1 MLLVISPAKS
11 LELEK
16 PFPSNLAS
24 MPVFEKEPYTLIKTL
39 KKLKKKDIERIF
51 GLSPKLAELNYTRFQ
66 EFENEQTIQ
75 RPAIFTFDGDVYTGL
90 DAFSLDKNQI
100 EFAQNQVRI
109 LSGLYGLLKPLD
121 LIKPYR
127 LEMGTKLAF
136 GKSSN
141 LYSFWKE
148 KVSKEVN
155 KTLEEHNHQALI
167 NLASIEY
174 FSAIDSKKIKKPI
187 IQCEFL
193 EKKDADYKNI
203 SFFSK
208 KARGLMTRFVID
220 MKIENPEH
228 LQAFDYENYQFNSQ
242 LSNTSKYVFTRG

>member
-16 PFPSNLAS
+16 PFPANLAS
-24 MPVFEKEPYTLIKTL
+24 MPVFEKEPHTLIKTL
-39 KKLKKKDIERIF
+39 KKLKQKDIESIF
-51 GLSPKLAELNYTRFQ
+51 GLSEKLAELNYIRFQ
-66 EFENEQTIQ
+66 EFEKDDTIQ

-90 DAFSLDKNQI
+90 DAFSLDKNQLQL
-100 EFAQNQVRI
+100 AQNQVRI

-136 GKSSN
+136 GKAPN
-141 LYSFWKE
+141 LYHFWKE
-148 KVSKEVN
+148 KITKEIN
-155 KTLEEHNHQALI
+155 QTLSENPHEVLV

-174 FSAIDSKKIKKPI
+174 FSAIDPKKIKKPI

-193 EKKDADYKNI
+193 EKKDTDYKNI

-220 MKIENPEH
+220 MKIEKPEH
-228 LQAFDYENYQFNSQ
+228 LKAFDSENYAYNAS
-242 LSNTSKYVFTRG
+242 LSSESKYVFTRG

>member
-16 PFPSNLAS
+16 PFPANLAS
-24 MPVFEKEPYTLIKTL
+24 MPVFEKEPLMLIKTL
-39 KKLKKKDIERIF
+39 KKLKQKDIESIF
-51 GLSPKLAELNYTRFQ
+51 GLSEKLAELNYIRFQ
-66 EFENEQTIQ
+66 EFEEDDTIQ

-90 DAFSLDKNQI
+90 DAFSLDKNQLQL
-100 EFAQNQVRI
+100 AQNQVRI

-136 GKSSN
+136 GKVPN
-141 LYSFWKE
+141 LYHFWKE
-148 KVSKEVN
+148 KITKEIN
-155 KTLEEHNHQALI
+155 QTLSENPHEVLV

-174 FSAIDSKKIKKPI
+174 FSALDTKKIKKPI

-220 MKIENPEH
+220 MKIEKPEH
-228 LQAFDYENYQFNSQ
+228 LKAFDSENYVYNAS
-242 LSNTSKYVFTRG
+242 LSSESKYVFTRG

>member
-16 PFPSNLAS
+16 SFNTDFTSL
-24 MPVFEKEPYTLIKTL
+24 PVFEKEPNTLIKTL
-39 KKLKKKDIERIF
+39 KKLKKKDIESIF
-51 GLSPKLAELNYTRFQ
+51 GLSEKLAELNYIRFQ
-66 EFENEQTIQ
+66 EFEKDDTIQ

-90 DAFSLDKNQI
+90 DAFSLDKNQLQL
-100 EFAQNQVRI
+100 AQNQVRI
-109 LSGLYGLLKPLD
+109 LSGLYGLLRPLD
-121 LIKPYR
+121 FIKPYR

-136 GKSSN
+136 GKAPN
-141 LYSFWKE
+141 LYHFWKE
-148 KVSKEVN
+148 KLSKEVN
-155 KTLEEHNHQALI
+155 KTLEEQNHQALI

-174 FSAIDSKKIKKPI
+174 FSAIDIKKIKKPI

-193 EKKDADYKNI
+193 EKKDNDYKNI

-220 MKIENPEH
+220 MKLENSEH
-228 LQAFDYENYQFNSQ
+228 LQAFDYENYKFNSQ
-242 LSNTSKYVFTRG
+242 LSSASKYVFTRG

>member
-1 MLLVISPAKS
+1 
-11 LELEK
+11 
-16 PFPSNLAS
+16 
-24 MPVFEKEPYTLIKTL
+24 
-39 KKLKKKDIERIF
+39 
-51 GLSPKLAELNYTRFQ
+51 
-66 EFENEQTIQ
+66 
-75 RPAIFTFDGDVYTGL
+75 L

-136 GKSSN
+136 GKAPN
-141 LYSFWKE
+141 LYHFWKE
-148 KVSKEVN
+148 KITKEIN
-155 KTLEEHNHQALI
+155 QTLSENPHEVLV

-174 FSAIDSKKIKKPI
+174 FSAIDPKKIKKPI

-220 MKIENPEH
+220 MKIEKSEY
-228 LQAFDYENYQFNSQ
+228 LKAFDFENYAYNAS
-242 LSNTSKYVFTRG
+242 LSSESKYVFTRG

>member
-1 MLLVISPAKS
+1 M
-11 LELEK
+11 
-16 PFPSNLAS
+16 
-24 MPVFEKEPYTLIKTL
+24 LIKTL
-39 KKLKKKDIERIF
+39 KKLKKKEIESIF
-51 GLSPKLAELNYTRFQ
+51 GLSEKLAELNYNRFQ
-66 EFENEQTIQ
+66 EFEKDDTIQ

-90 DAFSLDKNQI
+90 DAFSLDKNKLQ
-100 EFAQNQVRI
+100 FAQNNVRI

-121 LIKPYR
+121 TIKPYR

-141 LYSFWKE
+141 LYAFWKE

-155 KTLEEHNHQALI
+155 KTLEAHNHLALI

-174 FSAIDSKKIKKPI
+174 FSAIDTKKIKKPI

-193 EKKDADYKNI
+193 EKKDNNFKNI

-220 MKIENPEH
+220 MKLENPEH
-228 LQAFDYENYQFNSQ
+228 LQAFDYENYKFNSQ
-242 LSNTSKYVFTRG
+242 LSSESKYVFTRG

>member
-16 PFPSNLAS
+16 PFPADLLSI
-24 MPVFEKEPYTLIKTL
+24 PVFEKEPHTLISTL
-39 KKLKKKDIERIF
+39 KKLKQNDIQRIF
-51 GLSPKLAELNYTRFQ
+51 GLSEKLADLNYNRFQ
-66 EFENEQTIQ
+66 EFENDNTIQ

-90 DAFSLDKNQI
+90 DAFTLKKTQLNY
-100 EFAQNQVRI
+100 AQNQVRI
-109 LSGLYGLLKPLD
+109 LSGLYGILKPLD

-127 LEMGTKLAF
+127 LEMGTKIAF
-136 GKSSN
+136 GEIPN
-141 LYSFWKE
+141 LYHFWKE
-148 KVSKEVN
+148 KITMEVN
-155 KTLEEHNHQALI
+155 KTLDEHNHQALI

-174 FSAIDSKKIKKPI
+174 FSAIDPKKIKKPI

-208 KARGLMTRFVID
+208 KARGLMTRFVLD
-220 MKIENPEH
+220 MKIEKTEH
-228 LQAFDYENYQFNSQ
+228 LKAFDYENYMF
-242 LSNTSKYVFTRG
+242 NTSLSSSSKYIFTRG

>member
-16 PFPSNLAS
+16 SFDTDLTSQ
-24 MPVFEKEPYTLIKTL
+24 PVFEKEPNTLIKTL
-39 KKLKKKDIERIF
+39 KKLKKKDIESIF
-51 GLSPKLAELNYTRFQ
+51 GLSEKLAELNFNRFQ
-66 EFENEQTIQ
+66 EFEKDDMIQ

-90 DAFSLDKNQI
+90 DAFSLDKNQLQ
-100 EFAQNQVRI
+100 FAQNNVRI

-121 LIKPYR
+121 TIKPYR

-141 LYSFWKE
+141 LYAFWKE

-155 KTLEEHNHQALI
+155 KTLEAHNHLALI

-174 FSAIDSKKIKKPI
+174 FSAIDTKKIKKPI

-193 EKKDADYKNI
+193 EKKDNDFKNI

-220 MKIENPEH
+220 MKLENPEH
-228 LQAFDYENYQFNSQ
+228 LQAFDYENYKFNSQ
-242 LSNTSKYVFTRG
+242 LSSESKYVFTRG